1 MFRLE
6 WNSALLCP
14 APNRRGHKAMMLPDV
29 SLSVT
34 YIGPKSKT
42 ERPRKTK
49 IGTEVAHFT
58 RDSDITFKVKRSKV
72 KVTRPLYSPPCWRV
86 RQLQRWCGNVL
97 AMGNYCYVSVCSA
110 ARSAHGGG
118 EGRGH
123 TVAAA
128 RLQVDDAIT

>member
-49 IGTEVAHFT
+49 IGTEVAEYWLLNECCVVIHNNCCVINISVLFN
-58 RDSDITFKVKRSKV
+58 IVK
-72 KVTRPLYSPPCWRV
+72 
-86 RQLQRWCGNVL
+86 
-97 AMGNYCYVSVCSA
+97 CSA
-110 ARSAHGGG
+110 
-118 EGRGH
+118 
-123 TVAAA
+123 
-128 RLQVDDAIT
+128 